1 MSGRIVKSSHN
12 GIGVITIDNPPVNAL
27 GPGIAE
33 GIVESIEAFNSD
45 SAISAI
51 VIIGAGKTFIAGADI
66 KEFARIVAGES
77 EIHLAE
83 EINRI
88 EQSVKP
94 VVVAI
99 HGQAFGGGL
108 ELAMGGHYRVIARD
122 AKVGQPEV
130 KLGLI
135 PGAAGTQR
143 LPRLA
148 GMEKAL
154 TMCWSGDPISAED
167 AFQSGIV
174 DEIADGNLLEFAVAY
189 ASKTASIRRTG
200 DLPVHRV
207 NDTVFEKARA
217 AAIARFP
224 GLIAPQL
231 AIDAVEASAALSFPE
246 GVEFEAKLFQE
257 CLFSEQSKAMIHIF
271 FGQRE
276 VAKTTTPE
284 RIAEIGKQMLARYQR
299 EGGSTEMTEER
310 YFDALVEEG
319 RSIQARPAEID
330 IACVSNHGFPAHL
343 GGPMWRAGIR

>member
-1 MSGRIVKSSHN
+1 MSDRIVKSRQN
-12 GIGVITIDNPPVNAL
+12 GIGIVTVDNPPVNAL
-27 GPGIAE
+27 GPGISE
-33 GIVESIEAFNSD
+33 GIVRSVEEFNAD
-45 SAISAI
+45 PTISAI

-77 EIHLAE
+77 EIHLAAD
-83 EINRI
+83 IDRI
-88 EQSVKP
+88 EQSKKP
-94 VVVAI
+94 VVIAI
-99 HGQAFGGGL
+99 HGQALGGGL
-108 ELAMGGHYRVIARD
+108 ELAMSGHYRVITRD

-148 GMEKAL
+148 GIEKAL
-154 TMCWSGDPISAED
+154 TMCWSGDPISADD
-167 AFQSGIV
+167 AFHSGIV
-174 DEIADGNLLEFAVAY
+174 DAIADGNLLEFAIAY

-200 DLPVHRV
+200 DLPVLQV
-207 NDTVFEKARA
+207 SDAVFEKARKA
-217 AAIARFP
+217 ATARFP

-231 AIDAVEASAALSFPE
+231 AIDAVEASTTLPFPE
-246 GVEFEAKLFQE
+246 GVEFEAKLFHE

-310 YFDALVEEG
+310 YFDALAEEG
-319 RSIQARPAEID
+319 KSIQARPVEID
-330 IACVSNHGFPAHL
+330 IACVNYHGFPAHL